1 MNPAFKHMATDSADR
16 EAFGVAGFGIVR
28 ASFDAAAP
36 LCRGRW
42 SEGRLAATSAELG
55 SIIWALLLY
64 RAYLYRR
71 LSSRRGALRSLII
84 WTDSQNSVNLLSRP
98 LGDDWNSP
106 LVRLAREIQQ
116 DISQLGVTA
125 RVIWSPRLGPLLAL
139 AHIEAKAAVE
149 SPGRNTP
156 LPDILLDCLRQ
167 SCAMFNSDPR
177 VRPIQ

>member
-16 EAFGVAGFGIVR
+16 EAFGIAGFGIVR

-139 AHIEAKAAVE
+139 AHTEAKAAVE
-149 SPGRNTP
+149 SNGQNTP
-156 LPDILLDCLRQ
+156 VPDILLDCLRQ

-177 VRPIQ
+177 VRPVQ